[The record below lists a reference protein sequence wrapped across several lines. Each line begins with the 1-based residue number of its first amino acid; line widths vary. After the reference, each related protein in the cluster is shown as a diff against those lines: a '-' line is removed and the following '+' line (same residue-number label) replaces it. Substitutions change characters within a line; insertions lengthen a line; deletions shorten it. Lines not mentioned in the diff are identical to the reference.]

1 MKSKTNSQCVLD
13 LATTTGLIRSQDLD
27 NIGVPRVVLAR
38 MVKRGLLTRLDRG
51 LYAIPDRSIS
61 EHASLVEVSLK
72 YPKAV
77 ICLLSALR
85 FHGLT
90 TQAPYEVWIA
100 IPNKAHAPSMDYP
113 ALRIMRFSGEA
124 LTAGIDTHL
133 VDGVDVKVTNV
144 AKTVADCFKFRNKIG
159 LDVALEALNEAWTA
173 KRMTMDELWR
183 YARVCRVANI
193 IRPYLESL
201 TS

>member
-1 MKSKTNSQCVLD
+1 MKSETNSQRVLD
-13 LATTTGLIRSQDLD
+13 LAATKGMIRSRDLD
-27 NIGVPRVVLAR
+27 NIGVPRVVLTR
-38 MVKRGLLTRLDRG
+38 MVQRGLLTRLDRG

-61 EHASLVEVSLK
+61 EHAGLAEVSRK
-72 YPKAV
+72 YPKAI

-100 IPNKAHAPSMDYP
+100 IPNKAYAPSMDYP
-113 ALRIMRFSGEA
+113 ALRVIRFSGEA

-133 VDGVDVKVTNV
+133 VDGVDVNVTNV

-159 LDVALEALNEAWTA
+159 LDVAIEALNEAWGA

-183 YARVCRVANI
+183 YASVCRVANI

>member
-1 MKSKTNSQCVLD
+1 MKSETHYQLVLK
-13 LATTTGLIRSQDLD
+13 LAASTGLIRSQDLD
-27 NIGVPRVVLAR
+27 SIGVPRTVLTR
-38 MVKRGLLTRLDRG
+38 MVQRGLLTKLDRG

-61 EHASLVEVSLK
+61 EHASLAEVSRK
-72 YPKAV
+72 YPKIV

-90 TQAPYEVWIA
+90 TQAPYEIWIA
-100 IPNKAHAPSMDYP
+100 ISNKAYTPSMEYP
-113 ALRIMRFSGEA
+113 TLRVIRFSGDA
-124 LTAGIDTHL
+124 LTVGVETHQ
-133 VDGVDVKVTNV
+133 VEGVDVKITCV

-159 LDVALEALNEAWTA
+159 IDVALEALNEAWSA
-173 KRMTMDELWR
+173 KSVSMDELWL
-183 YARVCRVANI
+183 YAGVCRVKNI